1 MIKTF
6 KYTTDLENAYG
17 VREFGLKKGD
27 IFKLIE
33 TKLSYIEKTKD
44 TLSVY
49 HYEYF
54 INIPK
59 EGCFILDGEMW
70 GELIIYSEY
79 VDSK

>member
-6 KYTTDLENAYG
+6 RWTTDLENAYG
-17 VREFGLKKGD
+17 VTEFGLKKGD

-33 TKLSYIEKTKD
+33 TKLSCIEKTKD

-49 HYEYF
+49 NYEYL

-59 EGCFILDGEMW
+59 EGCFTLDDEMW
-70 GELIIYSEY
+70 SELIIYSEY
-79 VDSK
+79 VDCK